1 MGSSNNSS
9 SHSRGCPKH
18 GNIKMASVQAS
29 AHPFNL
35 IKWSFALQ
43 SLALTCVVAT
53 VNTNTNSSIQSGQ
66 YASSQLYILTT
77 IIPKHLAKPEQ
88 ATDNVQDLD
97 HTSEVVGV
105 SDRDRKPYN
114 SELHS
119 DASDTSRS
127 SQSLQMSR
135 GLGMLDPSSKRNISS
150 FSPSLGSSSSSSGG
164 SSGHEQ
170 QPELK
175 VLPSRYRGARAGTS
189 MYGDR
194 KYSVLG
200 TMLLMLI
207 TMVVSISLIA
217 MLIFFIFKWRDNIT
231 NGPRYPSVS
240 YSMLRQGED
249 EPEDVM
255 GEILLSIGLATHEEV
270 NGTSESEE
278 GESNHDDQEV
288 DMCNLDGSNFTT
300 IPLQSGEETERTHL
314 LAPPRNQEESDEEL
328 LQ

>member
-1 MGSSNNSS
+1 MG
-9 SHSRGCPKH
+9 
-18 GNIKMASVQAS
+18 
-29 AHPFNL
+29 
-35 IKWSFALQ
+35 
-43 SLALTCVVAT
+43 
-53 VNTNTNSSIQSGQ
+53 
-66 YASSQLYILTT
+66 
-77 IIPKHLAKPEQ
+77 
-88 ATDNVQDLD
+88 
-97 HTSEVVGV
+97 
-105 SDRDRKPYN
+105 RDRKPYN

-217 MLIFFIFKWRDNIT
+217 MLIF
-231 NGPRYPSVS
+231 
-240 YSMLRQGED
+240 
-249 EPEDVM
+249 
-255 GEILLSIGLATHEEV
+255 
-270 NGTSESEE
+270 
-278 GESNHDDQEV
+278 
-288 DMCNLDGSNFTT
+288 
-300 IPLQSGEETERTHL
+300 
-314 LAPPRNQEESDEEL
+314 
-328 LQ
+328 